1 MDIYLATEHAY
12 HYIPQF
18 TVDVA
23 RDRVEQKKVS
33 LIAGTLGSL
42 FSRAKPEDLQLAT
55 VENRVEPFW
64 LVEASSRTVYDRA
77 RTYTIPAGGAE
88 VRSVTVMGTD
98 FPVVPQPKGD
108 HAFTLTGVEHC
119 VQELNSRQTFDG
131 ITGAKADLLKY
142 AGAAKTEIADI
153 TTFSPEGVLVIPPQV
168 KANAVVRQVTAD
180 VVQPVQNVQ
189 TIHEERV
196 DVETIDLNFRPIYAF
211 EYEWAAK
218 NKRVVIEF
226 DPLTGEMH
234 SGGKRWS
241 DQIKSMVTRDLIF
254 DITADAFGTLVP
266 GGSIAVKLVK
276 AVVDRK
282 K

>member
-12 HYIPQF
+12 HFIPQF
-18 TVDVA
+18 NVEVA
-23 RDRVEQKKVS
+23 RDRVEQKKVN

-64 LVEASSRTVYDRA
+64 LLEASSRTVYDRA
-77 RTYTIPAGGAE
+77 RTFTVPASGAE
-88 VRSVTVMGTD
+88 VRSVTVMATD

-108 HAFTLTGVEHC
+108 NAFTVSGVEHC
-119 VQELNSRQTFDG
+119 VQELKSRQTFDG
-131 ITGAKADLLKY
+131 ITGAKVDLLKY
-142 AGAAKTEIADI
+142 AGAAKTEIADL
-153 TTFSPEGVLVIPPQV
+153 TTFAPEGVLVVPPQV

-196 DVETIDLNFRPIYAF
+196 DIETVDLNFRPIYAF

-226 DPLTGEMH
+226 DPLTGEIR

>member
-12 HYIPQF
+12 HFIPQF
-18 TVDVA
+18 NVEVA
-23 RDRVEQKKVS
+23 RDRVEQKKVN

-64 LVEASSRTVYDRA
+64 LLEASSRTVYDRA

-88 VRSVTVMGTD
+88 VRSVTVLGTD

-108 HAFTLTGVEHC
+108 NAFTLAGVEHC
-119 VQELNSRQTFDG
+119 VQELKSRQTFDG

-218 NKRVVIEF
+218 NKRVIIEF

>member
-12 HYIPQF
+12 HFIPQF
-18 TVDVA
+18 NVEVA
-23 RDRVEQKKVS
+23 RDRVEQKKVN

-64 LVEASSRTVYDRA
+64 LLEASSRTVYDRA

-108 HAFTLTGVEHC
+108 NAFTLAGVEHC
-119 VQELNSRQTFDG
+119 VQELKSRQTFDG

-218 NKRVVIEF
+218 NKRVIIEF

>member
-12 HYIPQF
+12 HFVSQF
-18 TVDVA
+18 SIDVA
-23 RDRVEQKKVS
+23 RDRVEQKKLNLV
-33 LIAGTLGSL
+33 AGMFGTL
-42 FSRAKPEDLQLAT
+42 FSRAKPEELHLAT

-64 LVEASSRTVYDRA
+64 LLAASSRTSYDRA
-77 RTYTIPAGGAE
+77 HTYTVTTGGPE
-88 VRSVTVMGTD
+88 VKNVTVLGQD
-98 FPVVPQPKGD
+98 VSVVPQSKG
-108 HAFTLTGVEHC
+108 APSFNLTAVEHC
-119 VQELNSRQTFDG
+119 IQELRTQQTFDG
-131 ITGAKADLLKY
+131 ITGTKVDLLKY
-142 AGAAKTEIADI
+142 ANFAKTEIADI
-153 TTFSPEGVLVIPPQV
+153 STFAPEGVLVVPPQV
-168 KANAVVRQVTAD
+168 QANAVVRQVTAE

-196 DVETIDLNFRPIYAF
+196 DIETVDLNFRPMYAF
-211 EYEWAAK
+211 EYEWTAK

-234 SGGKRWS
+234 TGGKRLS
-241 DQIKSMVTRDLIF
+241 DQIKGLLTRDLIF
-254 DITADAFGTLVP
+254 DVTADAFGTLVP

>member
-1 MDIYLATEHAY
+1 MEIYLATEHAY
-12 HYIPQF
+12 HFIPQF

-33 LIAGTLGSL
+33 LIAGTFGSL
-42 FSRAKPEDLQLAT
+42 FSRAKPEELQLAT

-64 LVEASSRTVYDRA
+64 LLEASSRTVYDRA
-77 RTYTIPAGGAE
+77 RTYTVPVSGSE
-88 VRSVTVMGTD
+88 VRSVTVIGTE
-98 FPVVPQPKGD
+98 FPSVPQPKGEP
-108 HAFTLTGVEHC
+108 AFTLTGVEHC
-119 VQELNSRQTFDG
+119 IQELESRQTFDG
-131 ITGAKADLLKY
+131 ITGAKADFLKY

-153 TTFSPEGVLVIPPQV
+153 NSFAPEGVLVVPPQV

-196 DVETIDLNFRPIYAF
+196 DIKTIDLNFRPIYAF
-211 EYEWAAK
+211 EYEWTSK
-218 NKRVVIEF
+218 NKKAVIEF

-234 SGGKRWS
+234 TGGKRWS
-241 DQIKSMVTRDLIF
+241 DQIKGLVTRDLIF
-254 DITADAFGTLVP
+254 DITADTFGVIVP

>member
-12 HYIPQF
+12 HFIPQF
-18 TVDVA
+18 NVEVA
-23 RDRVEQKKVS
+23 RDRVEQKKVN

-64 LVEASSRTVYDRA
+64 LLEASSRTVYDRA

-88 VRSVTVMGTD
+88 VRSVTVLGTD

-108 HAFTLTGVEHC
+108 NAFTLAGVEHC
-119 VQELNSRQTFDG
+119 VQELKSRQTFDG

-218 NKRVVIEF
+218 NKRVIIEF

-276 AVVDRK
+276 AVGDRK

>member
-12 HYIPQF
+12 HLIPQF
-18 TVDVA
+18 SIDVA
-23 RDRVEQKKVS
+23 RDRVEQKKMN

-42 FSRAKPEDLQLAT
+42 FSRSKPEELQLAT

-64 LVEASSRTVYDRA
+64 LLEASSRTAYDRA
-77 RTYTIPAGGAE
+77 RTYTVPASGDE
-88 VRSVTVMGTD
+88 VKTVTVNGQNLPT
-98 FPVVPQPKGD
+98 VPQPKGGP
-108 HAFTLTGVEHC
+108 AFVLTGVEHC
-119 VQELNSRQTFDG
+119 IQELQTRQTFDG
-131 ITGAKADLLKY
+131 ITGGKADLLKY
-142 AGAAKTEIADI
+142 VSAAKTEIADI
-153 TTFSPEGVLVIPPQV
+153 STFAPEGVLVIPPQV
-168 KANAVVRQVTAD
+168 KANAVVRQVTAE
-180 VVQPVQNVQ
+180 VVQPVENVQ

-196 DVETIDLNFRPIYAF
+196 DIATIDLNFRPIYAF
-211 EYEWAAK
+211 EYEWTTK

-234 SGGKRWS
+234 TGGKRLS
-241 DQIKSMVTRDLIF
+241 DQIKGLLTRDLIF
-254 DITADAFGTLVP
+254 DVTADAFGTIVP

>member
-1 MDIYLATEHAY
+1 MEIYLATEHAY
-12 HYIPQF
+12 HFIPQF

-23 RDRVEQKKVS
+23 RDRVEQKKVG
-33 LIAGTLGSL
+33 LIAGTFGSL
-42 FSRAKPEDLQLAT
+42 FSRAKPEELQLAT

-64 LVEASSRTVYDRA
+64 LLEASSRTVYDRA
-77 RTYTIPAGGAE
+77 RTYTVPVSGSE
-88 VRSVTVMGTD
+88 VRSVTVIGTE
-98 FPVVPQPKGD
+98 FPSVPQPKGES
-108 HAFTLTGVEHC
+108 AFTLTGIEHC
-119 VQELNSRQTFDG
+119 IQELESRQTFDG
-131 ITGAKADLLKY
+131 ITGAKADFLKY

-153 TTFSPEGVLVIPPQV
+153 NSFAPEGVLVVPPQV

-196 DVETIDLNFRPIYAF
+196 DIKTIDLNFRPIYAF
-211 EYEWAAK
+211 EYEWTSK
-218 NKRVVIEF
+218 NKKAVIEF

-234 SGGKRWS
+234 TGGKRWS
-241 DQIKSMVTRDLIF
+241 DQIKGLVTRDLIF
-254 DITADAFGTLVP
+254 DITADTFGVIVP

>member
-12 HYIPQF
+12 HFIPQF
-18 TVDVA
+18 NVEVA
-23 RDRVEQKKVS
+23 RDRVEQKKVN

-42 FSRAKPEDLQLAT
+42 FSRAKPEELQLVT

-64 LVEASSRTVYDRA
+64 LLEASSRTVYDRA
-77 RTYTIPAGGAE
+77 RTYTIPAGGSE

-108 HAFTLTGVEHC
+108 NAFTLTGVEHC
-119 VQELNSRQTFDG
+119 VQELKSRQTFDG
-131 ITGAKADLLKY
+131 ITGTRVDLLKY
-142 AGAAKTEIADI
+142 AGAAKTEIADL
-153 TTFSPEGVLVIPPQV
+153 TTFAPEGVLVVPPQV

-196 DVETIDLNFRPIYAF
+196 DIETVDLNFRPIYAF

-226 DPLTGEMH
+226 DPLTGEIR

>member
-12 HYIPQF
+12 HFIPQF
-18 TVDVA
+18 NVEVA
-23 RDRVEQKKVS
+23 RDRVEQKKVN

-64 LVEASSRTVYDRA
+64 LLEASSKTVYDRA
-77 RTYTIPAGGAE
+77 RTYTIPAVGAE

-108 HAFTLTGVEHC
+108 NAFTLTGVEHC
-119 VQELNSRQTFDG
+119 VQELKSRQTFDG
-131 ITGAKADLLKY
+131 ITGTKTDLLKY
-142 AGAAKTEIADI
+142 AGSAKTEIADL
-153 TTFSPEGVLVIPPQV
+153 TTFAPEGVLVVPPQV

-211 EYEWAAK
+211 EYEWASK

-226 DPLTGEMH
+226 DPLTGEMQT
-234 SGGKRWS
+234 GGKRWS

-254 DITADAFGTLVP
+254 DITADAFGTIVP

>member
-12 HYIPQF
+12 HFIPQF
-18 TVDVA
+18 NVEVA
-23 RDRVEQKKVS
+23 RDRVEQKKVN

-64 LVEASSRTVYDRA
+64 LLEASSRTVYDRA

-98 FPVVPQPKGD
+98 FPVVPQSKGD
-108 HAFTLTGVEHC
+108 NAFTLTGVEHC
-119 VQELNSRQTFDG
+119 VQELKSRQTFDG

-196 DVETIDLNFRPIYAF
+196 DVETIDLNFRPMYAF

-254 DITADAFGTLVP
+254 DITADAFGTIVP